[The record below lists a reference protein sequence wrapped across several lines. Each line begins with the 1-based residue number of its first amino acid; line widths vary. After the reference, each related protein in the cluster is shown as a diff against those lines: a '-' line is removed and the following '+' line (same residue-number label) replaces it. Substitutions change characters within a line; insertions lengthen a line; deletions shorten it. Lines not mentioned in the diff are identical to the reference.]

1 MTEQMRF
8 NPLSTK
14 LDQVWAGGSQSYETD
29 KRFSNY
35 YDYYFA
41 GEDIKVYIDPLF
53 SQDNE
58 LDIASFSYVVK
69 QEKQPLYGFWS
80 YNYDTMLMGTR
91 LITGEFT
98 VFTRSP
104 RRMTELI
111 EAATEARVLD
121 PNPKN
126 YGGVFSSLRRGKSTY
141 VDEQGSRKEYY
152 SSEADEKN
160 LQKYW
165 GYSQLDRITEDPF
178 IKNVKDSNRNIFSA
192 HPPFNFVILYGA
204 QEASLSPMNYSSSVG
219 REIDNLDR
227 MIASDT
233 NERMVKVDNVV
244 SPMKIILQE
253 VNLISMATM
262 YSPGGQPIA
271 ENYQFIARD
280 TYMTEGDLGFAK
292 NMVTS
297 VTSDAE
303 DAVSETQKDGSGN
316 AEQRRSNLN
325 NGKAQYY

>member
-1 MTEQMRF
+1 
-8 NPLSTK
+8 
-14 LDQVWAGGSQSYETD
+14 
-29 KRFSNY
+29 
-35 YDYYFA
+35 
-41 GEDIKVYIDPLF
+41 
-53 SQDNE
+53 
-58 LDIASFSYVVK
+58 
-69 QEKQPLYGFWS
+69 
-80 YNYDTMLMGTR
+80 MGTK
-91 LITGEFT
+91 
-98 VFTRSP
+98 
-104 RRMTELI
+104 
-111 EAATEARVLD
+111 A
-121 PNPKN
+121 
-126 YGGVFSSLRRGKSTY
+126 
-141 VDEQGSRKEYY
+141 EYF

-192 HPPFNFVILYGA
+192 HPPFNFVVLYGA
-204 QEASLSPMNYSSSVG
+204 QEASLSPMNYTSSVG

-280 TYMTEGDLGFAK
+280 TYMTEGDLGFVK

-303 DAVSETQKDGSGN
+303 DAASETKKDGSGN
-316 AEQRRSNLN
+316 PEQRRTNLN
-325 NGKAQYY
+325 NGKAQYL